1 MKNNIDS
8 ANSIFETDLWLDC
21 VAENSW
27 ERIEILNKN
36 GDIDAAFPIFKSKKY
51 GFNIIQTPALTQT
64 LGIYVKDT
72 GAKLTKK
79 LEREKKLI
87 NQIIDQLPKNVNFDF
102 NLDINNEYILPFIW
116 KGFKVEPRFSYQLE
130 NLENLDVVWSGFKE
144 NIKTDIRKAQKK
156 VEIRKDMGI
165 DTLIEMQ
172 EKTFKRQNRSLPFDK
187 ELIKKIDERLGKN
200 NASLLLCAVD
210 EDNNVHAATY
220 FIYDEKRCY
229 YLLSGGDPEYRNS
242 GATSL
247 LVWEGIKFAADHSK
261 VFDFE
266 GSMIEDIE
274 RFVRGF
280 GAKPKVYYRVT
291 KFNWVLAFLDFLKPI
306 VKRILNY
313 K

>member
-8 ANSIFETDLWLDC
+8 SNSIFETDLWLDC

-27 ERIEILNKN
+27 EKIEILNKN
-36 GDIDAAFPIFKSKKY
+36 GDIDAAFPIFKSKRY
-51 GFNIIQTPALTQT
+51 GFKIVQTPALTQT
-64 LGIYVKDT
+64 LGIYIKDT

-87 NQIIDQLPKNVNFDF
+87 NQIIDQLPKNVNFDL

-116 KGFKVEPRFSYQLE
+116 RGFKVEPRFSYQLE

-200 NASLLLCAVD
+200 DASLLLCAVD
-210 EDNNVHAATY
+210 EENNVHAATY

-247 LVWEGIKFAADHSK
+247 LVWEGIKFAADHSI

-291 KFNWVLAFLDFLKPI
+291 KFNCILAFLDYIKPA
-306 VKRILNY
+306 VKRLLNY